1 MRTLTEVY
9 EKVASQDVELE
20 KQAAELVKQAEEE
33 DAAGRIMARGFA
45 DELSK
50 LAESPFALSTP
61 GQTGAGSRYGNT
73 PGRQA
78 QRPPRAPG
86 VAPAGDTNAPGQA
99 FNARKTKMNPVT
111 GASSNPGA
119 GAAPPA
125 PKPKVG
131 AGARMP
137 GAPKPPGGG

>member
-1 MRTLTEVY
+1 MRSLTEVHQ
-9 EKVASQDVELE
+9 KIAAQDVELE
-20 KQAAELVKQAEEE
+20 KQAAQMFKEAEEH

-45 DELSK
+45 DELHK
-50 LAESPFALSTP
+50 LAEQQFALSSP
-61 GQTGAGSRYGNT
+61 AQQGANSGFANT

-78 QRPPRAPG
+78 VRSPRVPK

-119 GAAPPA
+119 GKAPAAPKA
-125 PKPKVG
+125 RITMGG
-131 AGARMP
+131 AGKQP
-137 GAPKPPGGG
+137 GA